1 MRNFPRLAI
10 VSAATLSLLVGFS
23 VPAFGTDYASA
34 KDFWKGAAKVTPNT
48 LYAVSTKVANKLG
61 INPGTPP
68 TNAQLEM
75 LCAGK
80 WNVGFDYS
88 GASGGAN
95 TYQASNQDCF
105 PDFGYAGTPG
115 SWPFT
120 AKGKKFTMYYNGC
133 SSTPAGANDPPID
146 QCASGDIAYYTTIRL
161 PAVGNKS
168 ATTMHIMSDGLTR
181 IQLRTFIRS
190 LQPVR

>member
-1 MRNFPRLAI
+1 
-10 VSAATLSLLVGFS
+10 
-23 VPAFGTDYASA
+23 
-34 KDFWKGAAKVTPNT
+34 
-48 LYAVSTKVANKLG
+48 
-61 INPGTPP
+61 
-68 TNAQLEM
+68 
-75 LCAGK
+75 
-80 WNVGFDYS
+80 
-88 GASGGAN
+88 
-95 TYQASNQDCF
+95 
-105 PDFGYAGTPG
+105 
-115 SWPFT
+115 
-120 AKGKKFTMYYNGC
+120 MYYNGC